1 MTNSEN
7 GLILFKE
14 ILLTI
19 GLEYGW
25 EGFTIEEKAVVK
37 LSDSEYELLV
47 GDYSAPDT
55 MGDIEVTYS
64 DGELWANANFL
75 KKPDV
80 LLPLSNTEFFNRQ
93 TITPVKFIFDNNKVI
108 SYEDRYIQCSKNQLD
123 RFLT

>member
-47 GDYSAPDT
+47 GDYSAPGT
-55 MGDIEVTYS
+55 MGDIEVTCS
-64 DGELWANANFL
+64 DGEL
-75 KKPDV
+75 
-80 LLPLSNTEFFNRQ
+80 
-93 TITPVKFIFDNNKVI
+93 
-108 SYEDRYIQCSKNQLD
+108 
-123 RFLT
+123 